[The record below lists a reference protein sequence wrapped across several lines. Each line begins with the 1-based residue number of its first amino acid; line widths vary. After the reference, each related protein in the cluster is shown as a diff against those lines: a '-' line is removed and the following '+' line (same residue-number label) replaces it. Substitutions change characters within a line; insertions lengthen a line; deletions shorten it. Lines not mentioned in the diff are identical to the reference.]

1 MPRCKYCNVLKPPG
15 ECIQDPD
22 CKSNQYCSEE
32 HMGLYKKERAK
43 SKPKPVKV
51 VIHNEVEKPPA
62 SPPSPTPPSDMRKL
76 TDYIQAIWPV
86 EPNWKWFARQ
96 IKNLCTETGLTHNE
110 MRIVLRYCI
119 EYKELQVD
127 ENYGLQQ
134 FVPRYVKE
142 AMDFRDDV
150 RRIKS
155 QLDSID
161 FEDEYQP
168 VPIGR
173 PKLRRR
179 LKEDVGF

>member
-1 MPRCKYCNVLKPPG
+1 
-15 ECIQDPD
+15 
-22 CKSNQYCSEE
+22 
-32 HMGLYKKERAK
+32 
-43 SKPKPVKV
+43 
-51 VIHNEVEKPPA
+51 
-62 SPPSPTPPSDMRKL
+62 MRKL

-86 EPNWKWFARQ
+86 EPNWEWFTKQ
-96 IKNLCTETGLTHNE
+96 IKSICTETGLTHNE

-134 FVPRYVKE
+134 FVPKYIKE

-150 RRIKS
+150 KRIKS

-161 FEDEYQP
+161 FEDEFERVP
-168 VPIGR
+168 VGKVKLLR
-173 PKLRRR
+173 P